1 MRTIRQQLTWKLL
14 LGFAL
19 PLLLGGLAVYLLTR
33 AALFEQFNTTL
44 RAQAI
49 AITAATWQI
58 GERTEVEIPDSL
70 MRESHKH
77 GTTSFF
83 QIWQMDGTTLRRSE
97 SLHAADLP
105 LRYRTIARP
114 KFWNLTLP
122 SGATGR
128 AIGIKFTPKISTE
141 NRRSSAPG
149 EAILVVASDCDE
161 LDEAL
166 TTLALVLLGCGAAL
180 LTVIIVIVPRLL
192 RRELAP
198 LNALAERAASV
209 NAESLATRFPT
220 DGLPGE
226 LAPISTR
233 LNDLLARLE
242 QSFERERQFSADL
255 AHELRTPVAELRSLA
270 EVALKWPDARDPN
283 ADRETLAIA
292 LQMEAIVTRLLALLR
307 CERGQLPVATER
319 VALGPL
325 VKSVWQ
331 PFAVRAANKELT
343 VTVNAIDGMDV
354 QTDPVL
360 LRSILTNLVDNAVEY
375 TPRGGSMNIEAAVK
389 DGQFLL
395 RVTNTTECL
404 APEDLTHF
412 FERFWRKESARSDS
426 KHVGLGLSLTKG
438 FCERLGLQFG
448 AQFVDRS
455 TLSITV
461 TGPTTPTEKRPN

>member
-1 MRTIRQQLTWKLL
+1 MRTIRQQLTGKLL
-14 LGFAL
+14 VGFAV
-19 PLLLGGLAVYLLTR
+19 PLVVGGLAVFLLTR
-33 AALFEQFNTTL
+33 AALLEQFDATL

-49 AITAATWQI
+49 AIVSAARQN
-58 GERTEVEIPDSL
+58 GGSVEFEIPNSL
-70 MRESHKH
+70 ERDTDRHA
-77 GTTSFF
+77 SFF
-83 QIWQMDGTTLRRSE
+83 QIWRTDGTTLRRSE
-97 SLHAADLP
+97 PLRAPDLP
-105 LRYRTIARP
+105 LRYGSLERP
-114 KFWNLTLP
+114 RFWNLTLP
-122 SGATGR
+122 SGVPGR
-128 AIGIKFTPKISTE
+128 AIGIKFTPSVLTE
-141 NRRSSAPG
+141 VLPSAPMHV
-149 EAILVVASDCDE
+149 ILVVASDTDE

-166 TTLALVLLGCGAAL
+166 GDLAFALLGCGAAL

-226 LAPISTR
+226 LAPINTR

-270 EVALKWPDARDPN
+270 EVALKWPEARDAN

-325 VKSVWQ
+325 IKSVWQ
-331 PFAVRAANKELT
+331 PFAIRAADKELT
-343 VTVNAIDGMDV
+343 VTVNAIDGMEV

-448 AQFVDRS
+448 AQFIDRS

-461 TGPTTPTEKRPN
+461 TGPATPTEKRPN